1 MQHFLRFV
9 FPEMSGNLKEGV
21 PLESFSKTPLAE
33 DPS

>member
-9 FPEMSGNLKEGV
+9 FPEIGNLKEGV